1 MNKWICKWEQKRWTT
16 ASWVQYISIYSMQLF
31 ALILFSQIPNALYTG
46 LYRKLTGLVDRNA
59 IRQEREL
66 EMRVTKKKHVWNIGR
81 GNMMSTV
88 GNNSTKIQKSGIWV
102 KIKTEMDLC
111 RSAEISITHA
121 CSRKVLF
128 TLLQQLLVVLV
139 IPYSLCRETHF

>member
-1 MNKWICKWEQKRWTT
+1 
-16 ASWVQYISIYSMQLF
+16 
-31 ALILFSQIPNALYTG
+31 
-46 LYRKLTGLVDRNA
+46 
-59 IRQEREL
+59 
-66 EMRVTKKKHVWNIGR
+66 
-81 GNMMSTV
+81 MSTV